1 MALYR
6 CAACGSPNVV
16 TDTQIGGLKYDY
28 LKGAVG
34 TAILGAGGAAAG
46 IKNQQQQVFKCPD
59 CGQTLTY
66 AMPEEVKQLI
76 DLGVMSLN
84 ARQRL
89 TLRGTPIEWEFLK
102 NKYKNIEHGVADDI
116 AISREEEKN
125 ARKNEEGSLD
135 WQVNLDYT
143 SAEGKAYLDERKAML
158 DKEMARLS
166 PKFSREAIL
175 EQRQNERRKKLQKYL
190 EQRKQLQGELDSLGF
205 FKRAEKEK
213 LRKKLAENQKEID
226 YYNTPNEMDE
236 EELKV
241 KIHVEKYK
249 MSVYAVIKVVG
260 WALTATQIQ
269 DILKYYGLPTL
280 SDPMRNFYTA
290 CGFDEKMNIH
300 NMEYKGVLGDRCF
313 YYLE

>member
-1 MALYR
+1 M
-6 CAACGSPNVV
+6 
-16 TDTQIGGLKYDY
+16 
-28 LKGAVG
+28 
-34 TAILGAGGAAAG
+34 
-46 IKNQQQQVFKCPD
+46 
-59 CGQTLTY
+59 
-66 AMPEEVKQLI
+66 
-76 DLGVMSLN
+76 
-84 ARQRL
+84 
-89 TLRGTPIEWEFLK
+89 
-102 NKYKNIEHGVADDI
+102 
-116 AISREEEKN
+116 
-125 ARKNEEGSLD
+125 D